1 MFQKKASR
9 LQHAIMQTIKR
20 TEHDIYPYISATG
33 RLAGAA
39 KGKLILITGGGKGI
53 GRVHIGKRSLY
64 AI

>member
-1 MFQKKASR
+1 
-9 LQHAIMQTIKR
+9 MQTIKR